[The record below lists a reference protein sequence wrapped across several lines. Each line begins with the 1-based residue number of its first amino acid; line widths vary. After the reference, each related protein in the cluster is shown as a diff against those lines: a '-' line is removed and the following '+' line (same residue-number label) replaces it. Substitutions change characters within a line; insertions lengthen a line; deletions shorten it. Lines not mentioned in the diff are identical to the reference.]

1 MRIYER
7 RLCSLNAPLGVTT
20 CWQVGFPPEAMIK
33 RVIVKQ
39 TGGSAA
45 NFKITVFNALHAC
58 SASASSDG
66 DPDGP
71 SGPLKCVSDP
81 DLYVVFPETNGTSGE
96 LLQISD
102 SVGRSFRN
110 QDGTYTLPVR
120 KIYVQI
126 IPEGSGDATW
136 DLLIGGDTDVG

>member
-7 RLCSLNAPLGVTT
+7 RLCSLSAPLGETT
-20 CWQVGFPPEAMIK
+20 CWQIGFPPEASIK

-39 TGGSAA
+39 TGGTAA
-45 NFKITVFNALHAC
+45 DFNITVYNSLHAC
-58 SASASSDG
+58 QSASSSDG
-66 DPDGP
+66 DPDG
-71 SGPLKCVSDP
+71 SGPLKCIASP
-81 DLYVVFPETNGTSGE
+81 EMYIVFPETAGTAGK

-110 QDGTYTLPVR
+110 QDGTYTVPVR

-126 IPEGSGDATW
+126 TPEGSGDATW
-136 DLLIGGDTDVG
+136 DVLIGGDTDVG

>member
-7 RLCSLNAPLGVTT
+7 RLCSLVAPCGQTT
-20 CWQVGFPPEAMIK
+20 CWEIGFPPEAHIK
-33 RVIVKQ
+33 RLLVKQ
-39 TGGSAA
+39 TGGVTN
-45 NFKITVFNALHAC
+45 NFSVTVYNSIKAC
-58 SASASSDG
+58 LTPSSSIG

-71 SGPLKCVSDP
+71 TGPLQCVSSP
-81 DLYVVFPETNGTSGE
+81 EMYVVFPATAGTAGE
-96 LLQISD
+96 MLEISD

-126 IPEGSGDATW
+126 TPAGTGDATW
-136 DLLIGGDTDVG
+136 DLVIGGDIDVG

>member
-7 RLCSLNAPLGVTT
+7 RLCSLSAQLGQTT
-20 CWQVGFPPEAMIK
+20 CWQIGFPPEAYIK

-39 TGGSAA
+39 TGGAAA
-45 NFKITVFNALHAC
+45 NFKIVVFNSLIAC
-58 SASASSDG
+58 QPSASSDG

-81 DLYVVFPETNGTSGE
+81 DLYVVFPETSGTSGE

-120 KIYVQI
+120 KIYLQI
-126 IPEGSGDATW
+126 TPEGSGDATW
-136 DLLIGGDTDVG
+136 DVLVGGDTDVG